1 MDNSHIML
9 LIGVLTLFSIIGI
22 SCGLIVHDN
31 CPPYVKERDSVKT
44 SFVFMIMSLLFV
56 TSFVLIYFYIHL
68 LHNHNA
74 VDIKHTTH
82 HMGHSH
88 YHHMDRSM

>member
-9 LIGVLTLFSIIGI
+9 LIGVLTLFSVIGI

-31 CPPYVKERDSVKT
+31 CPPHVKDRDSVKT
-44 SFVFMIMSLLFV
+44 SFVFMLISLIFV
-56 TSFVLIYFYIHL
+56 ICFVIVYFYLHM

-74 VDIKHTTH
+74 IDIKRSTQ
-82 HMGHSH
+82 MGH
-88 YHHMDRSM
+88 YK